1 MCFGFHFNIKK
12 SASFIGILICL
23 AGCAWQIW
31 DISID
36 YLSNE
41 TITKRLLNPTVEL
54 PGMSV
59 CVGKVYTIDHPK
71 ITDNKGKVNLDLINN
86 LKITEQF
93 NHSHNYQSIIAD
105 CKIPTENNSFVD
117 CSEVSGMPVF

>member
-23 AGCAWQIW
+23 AGCVWQCV
-31 DISID
+31 DITVD

-54 PGMSV
+54 PGMSI
-59 CVGKVYTIDHPK
+59 CASKIYTINHPR
-71 ITDNKGKVNLDLINN
+71 IFDEKGKVNLDVIND
-86 LKITEQF
+86 LKISEQF
-93 NHSHNYQSIIAD
+93 NASHRYQSIIAD

-117 CSEVSGMPVF
+117 CSEVS